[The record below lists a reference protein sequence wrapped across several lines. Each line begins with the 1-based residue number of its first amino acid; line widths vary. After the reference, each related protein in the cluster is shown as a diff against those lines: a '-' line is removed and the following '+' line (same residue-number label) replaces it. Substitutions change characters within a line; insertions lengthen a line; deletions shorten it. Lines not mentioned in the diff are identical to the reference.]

1 MYGDFSIKKSSI
13 LFAKVCGVLLG
24 TILLF
29 EMYTRVAS
37 ADTSACPS
45 SFTGLTRPQLEAALA
60 ACQKEIDSVQ
70 NVLNQEK
77 QKSATFTSEI
87 ATLNAKIKKAQ
98 LEIKKRNAG
107 IESLTGDILVKNKTI
122 DSLSLKIENEKESLA
137 QLIKKTEEIDSYSLA
152 EVALSDKKISDFF
165 SDLDSF
171 EFIQDEISASLV
183 RVGDAKAQTEEE
195 KKALEDKKNKEIDL
209 RKAQEA
215 EKKRIEASEAE
226 KKRLLKV
233 TKGNEAAYQK
243 DLAEKQKRAAEIRA
257 TLFALRDTGEISF
270 GRALDYSMVVSK
282 TTGIRP
288 AFLLAIFQQESGFG
302 RSQGS
307 CLLSNASTGA
317 GVGKNTGTPFNRV
330 MNPTRDVPVFLD
342 LMSRLGRD
350 AFATPV
356 SCPQSA
362 GWGGAMGPAQFIPST
377 WIIFENRIE
386 RALGIATADPWFA
399 RDAFMAAGIY
409 LTDLGARPDSY
420 TSERNAACRYFSG
433 KKCADSSWAST
444 YGSQVMAKAEVLQ
457 ATIDSLNGN

>member
-1 MYGDFSIKKSSI
+1 MQRTTFS
-13 LFAKVCGVLLG
+13 LFSLLG
-24 TILLF
+24 VVF
-29 EMYTRVAS
+29 AS
-37 ADTSACPS
+37 GFFFVETFTVVRAQTACPS
-45 SFTGLTRPQLEAALA
+45 SFTGLSRPQLEEALVR
-60 ACQKEIDSVQ
+60 CQKEIDDVQ
-70 NVLNQEK
+70 STLNQEK

-87 ATLNAKIKKAQ
+87 ATLNAKIQKAQ

-107 IESLTGDILVKNKTI
+107 IEAISGDILSKNKTI
-122 DSLSLKIENEKESLA
+122 DNLSSRIEREKESLA
-137 QLIKKTEEIDSYSLA
+137 QLIRKTDEIDSYSIA

-171 EFIQDEISASLV
+171 QFIQEEISASLV
-183 RVGDAKAQTEEE
+183 RVGDAKSQTEEE
-195 KKALEDKKNKEIDL
+195 KKALEDKKNKELDL

-215 EKKRIEASEAE
+215 EKKRIEANEAE
-226 KKRLLKV
+226 KQRLLKV

-257 TLFALRDTGEISF
+257 TLFSLRDTGEIPF
-270 GRALDYSMVVSK
+270 GRALDYANSVSK
-282 TTGIRP
+282 ATGIRP

-307 CLLSNASTGA
+307 CYLKDTKTGDGA
-317 GVGKNTGTPFNRV
+317 GKNTGTPFARV

-350 AFATPV
+350 PFTTPV

-377 WIIFENRIE
+377 WILFENRIE
-386 RALGIATADPWFA
+386 RALGVNTADPWLA

-409 LTDLGARPDSY
+409 LTDLGARPESY

-444 YGSQVMAKAEVLQ
+444 YGNQVMAKAETLQ